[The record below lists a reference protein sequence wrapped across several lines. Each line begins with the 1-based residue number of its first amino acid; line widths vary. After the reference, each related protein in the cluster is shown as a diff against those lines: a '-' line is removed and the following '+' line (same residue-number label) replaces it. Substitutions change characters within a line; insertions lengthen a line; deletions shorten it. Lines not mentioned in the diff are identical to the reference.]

1 MSIQNPQISE
11 TDQLG
16 SFESKQKPAV
26 QLVTMT
32 VYAVA
37 TSSLLDENGSSGNQ
51 FDAKAFWITVIIFL
65 SISIL
70 ISILIYLFRTYKL
83 QPSKAFK
90 NRMSRKN
97 QEEER
102 EHESI
107 VMKILQDQTY
117 TSEADKN
124 SSSSLSRTIT
134 FCDTLTRSTTEE
146 ILQQGDSNRLFYDTL
161 TRQQLSQQ
169 ANDYARIL
177 GRELSNDHFS
187 EVYSF
192 EPNSQVKYQV
202 TVNAPKLVDE
212 DEGLWM

>member
-1 MSIQNPQISE
+1 MSNQNPQISE

-51 FDAKAFWITVIIFL
+51 FDPKAFWIT
-65 SISIL
+65 
-70 ISILIYLFRTYKL
+70 
-83 QPSKAFK
+83 PSKAFK

-212 DEGLWM
+212 DEGLWMK